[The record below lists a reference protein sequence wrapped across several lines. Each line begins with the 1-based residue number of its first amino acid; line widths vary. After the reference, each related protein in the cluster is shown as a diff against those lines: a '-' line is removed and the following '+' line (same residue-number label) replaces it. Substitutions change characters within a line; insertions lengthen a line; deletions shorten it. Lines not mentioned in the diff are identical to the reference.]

1 MLQIALAELGLSL
14 IDLFDVFIGDGTS
27 HKDLNGVI

>member
-14 IDLFDVFIGDGTS
+14 VDPFDVFIGGGAG